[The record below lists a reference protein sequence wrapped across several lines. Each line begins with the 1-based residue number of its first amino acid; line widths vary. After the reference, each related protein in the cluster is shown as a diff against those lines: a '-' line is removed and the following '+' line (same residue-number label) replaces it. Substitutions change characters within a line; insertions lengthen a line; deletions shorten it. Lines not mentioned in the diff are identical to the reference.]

1 MIITICLLILV
12 YTILGKDIKPLL
24 EKLKNVDWKG
34 ICDKTWAVIKEYAKK
49 GGRLACEPLLKLWFV
64 LDDPG
69 TTTWERAMI
78 YAAIIYTV
86 SPVSLI
92 PAYLYRF
99 LGMLDEGAAVLFVIK
114 KVHDK
119 MTPDI
124 ESKVQDVLD
133 DWFGHE
139 CSVSGVNA

>member
-1 MIITICLLILV
+1 M
-12 YTILGKDIKPLL
+12 
-24 EKLKNVDWKG
+24 DWKG

-99 LGMLDEGAAVLFVIK
+99 LGMLDEGAAVLYVIK

-119 MTPDI
+119 MTPAI
-124 ESKVQDVLD
+124 ENKVQDVLD
-133 DWFGHE
+133 DWFGPE

>member
-133 DWFGHE
+133 DWFGPE
-139 CSVSGVNA
+139 CSASGVNA

>member
-34 ICDKTWAVIKEYAKK
+34 ICDKTWAVIKE
-49 GGRLACEPLLKLWFV
+49 LWFV
-64 LDDPG
+64 
-69 TTTWERAMI
+69 
-78 YAAIIYTV
+78 
-86 SPVSLI
+86 
-92 PAYLYRF
+92 
-99 LGMLDEGAAVLFVIK
+99 LDEGAAVLYVVK

-133 DWFGHE
+133 DWFGPE